1 MTLYEILL
9 VFFIYGFLGWCTE
22 VAFAAVK
29 QKKFV
34 NRGFLNGPLCPIY
47 GIGVITVVVILE
59 PYTGNLVALY
69 FLSALLVTALEWV
82 TGILLEK
89 IFHHKW
95 WDYSEVPMNIG
106 GYVCIPFSI
115 IWGAACVVIVK
126 CIHPLVYKLVSL
138 IPVWLDMILLAIM
151 CVLLIADVC
160 VTVAGILNLNH
171 RLNKMKEL
179 AEELHRLSDQIGEN
193 IYQNMM
199 DGLEKQEQAKK
210 KTEELKQKYEE
221 MLESQSRTGRRLL
234 KAFPNLNS
242 KDHEE
247 QIKELKARFEK
258 KNRWK

>member
-138 IPVWLDMILLAIM
+138 IPVWLDMILLVIM

-179 AEELHRLSDQIGEN
+179 AEELHRLSNQIGEN